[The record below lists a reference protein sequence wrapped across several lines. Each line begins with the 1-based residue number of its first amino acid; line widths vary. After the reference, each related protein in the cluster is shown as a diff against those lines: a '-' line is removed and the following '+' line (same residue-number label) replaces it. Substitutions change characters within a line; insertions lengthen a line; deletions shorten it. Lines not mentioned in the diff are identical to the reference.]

1 MKQQADERAQQR
13 PDAVTRSQQAVPP
26 THQHSLEGQVAS
38 STTPTT
44 RCSATWQRRSGQ
56 VTRVGERVG
65 HSVGAQSRA
74 TTRPA
79 WKTSSVSGA
88 LEPTTMI
95 GRSSEAGPTCGFRCC
110 GWGTTRGVHT
120 QIHSVVKAT
129 GSLGG
134 PLPLPY
140 THQSKQG
147 SKTAQLSAVR
157 FRHCTDGPVCNA
169 TSYTTH
175 FQSQPS

>member
-1 MKQQADERAQQR
+1 MLQSVMFESFRSLKDEFEDSGESQRHTHPSTLSRRPGGLEHNADTGCR
-13 PDAVTRSQQAVPP
+13 
-26 THQHSLEGQVAS
+26 
-38 STTPTT
+38 
-44 RCSATWQRRSGQ
+44 ATWQRRSGQ

-88 LEPTTMI
+88 LEPTTMSA
-95 GRSSEAGPTCGFRCC
+95 RSSEAGPTCGFRCC

-120 QIHSVVKAT
+120 QIRTVIKAT

-140 THQSKQG
+140 THQSLAHVG
-147 SKTAQLSAVR
+147 ASSQLKRSCV
-157 FRHCTDGPVCNA
+157 PEE
-169 TSYTTH
+169 
-175 FQSQPS
+175 